1 MIEKALLEY
10 LQPVLQKNTQLFSL
24 SCPEWILSKKRFLLG
39 KEYVFSIMLVLHT
52 DLIPMEMLFQEL
64 DKLFKEIGL
73 NPKCQKKIQWFVLS
87 SRGGIY
93 LYESIAVKEHKKNK
107 KMRNRFI
114 IINTENASVSFGPG
128 HKKNTTAS
136 QKLFSLIQNSRFFR
150 REEWLSK
157 MFDFFSICEDTIVHE
172 R

>member
-64 DKLFKEIGL
+64 DSLFEEIGL
-73 NPKCQKKIQWFVLS
+73 NPKIQKKIQWFVLS

-107 KMRNRFI
+107 
-114 IINTENASVSFGPG
+114 
-128 HKKNTTAS
+128 
-136 QKLFSLIQNSRFFR
+136 
-150 REEWLSK
+150 
-157 MFDFFSICEDTIVHE
+157 
-172 R
+172 

>member
-52 DLIPMEMLFQEL
+52 DLIPMEILFQEL
-64 DKLFKEIGL
+64 DSLFKEIGL
-73 NPKCQKKIQWFVLS
+73 DPKLKKKIKWFVLS
-87 SRGGIY
+87 PRGGIY
-93 LYESIAVKEHKKNK
+93 LYETIATKAHKKYK
-107 KMRNRFI
+107 KMHNRFVV
-114 IINTENASVSFGPG
+114 INTEAASLSFGPG
-128 HKKNTTAS
+128 HTKNAGFS
-136 QKLFSLIQNSRFFR
+136 QVLFSLIQNSRFYR
-150 REEWLSK
+150 REEWLEK
-157 MFDFFSICEDTIVHE
+157 MFDFFRLCEHTIVHE

>member
-73 NPKCQKKIQWFVLS
+73 NPKCQKNTMVCALS
-87 SRGGIY
+87 PWRH
-93 LYESIAVKEHKKNK
+93 L
-107 KMRNRFI
+107 
-114 IINTENASVSFGPG
+114 P
-128 HKKNTTAS
+128 
-136 QKLFSLIQNSRFFR
+136 L
-150 REEWLSK
+150 
-157 MFDFFSICEDTIVHE
+157 
-172 R
+172 

>member
-1 MIEKALLEY
+1 M
-10 LQPVLQKNTQLFSL
+10 L
-24 SCPEWILSKKRFLLG
+24 SP
-39 KEYVFSIMLVLHT
+39 
-52 DLIPMEMLFQEL
+52 
-64 DKLFKEIGL
+64 
-73 NPKCQKKIQWFVLS
+73 
-87 SRGGIY
+87 RGGIY
-93 LYESIAVKEHKKNK
+93 LYESIAIKEHKKNK